1 MRMGDT
7 EVGLGLNEN
16 VVLADKSHFE
26 MMVMSVIVL
35 LSEFNQSSSVNST
48 CIIKLFGY
56 QIEVKSTIQVVSNS
70 Y

>member
-1 MRMGDT
+1 MCDT
-7 EVGLGLNEN
+7 EVGLGLDEN

>member
-1 MRMGDT
+1 MGDT

>member
-1 MRMGDT
+1 MGDT

-35 LSEFNQSSSVNST
+35 LSEFNQSSSVNAT
-48 CIIKLFGY
+48 CIIKLFG
-56 QIEVKSTIQVVSNS
+56 
-70 Y
+70 